1 MLLSARSA
9 RRAVAGAV
17 GTGAIAGAMLFGA
30 LPSAMADDPALNP
43 PNCTA
48 ADLAG
53 VASGVSASTSAYLFT
68 HPDVNW
74 FFTSLEGLPR
84 DQVRTE
90 VQDYLNSKS
99 NPDQAIVT
107 FDVEVVD
114 QIGRLCQKGQKVE
127 LLSKVPLDGVTA
139 SDKDSDQ

>member
-1 MLLSARSA
+1 MLLSARTA

-30 LPSAMADDPALNP
+30 MPTAAAQDGP

-53 VASGVSASTSAYLFT
+53 VASGVSAATSAYLFS

-74 FFTSLEGLPR
+74 FFTSLEGQPR
-84 DQVRTE
+84 DQIRDD
-90 VQDYLNSKS
+90 VQRYLDA
-99 NPDQAIVT
+99 NPQVKAELTGIRQPL
-107 FDVEVVD
+107 VD
-114 QIGRLCQKGQKVE
+114 IKNRCGDTNG
-127 LLSKVPLDGVTA
+127 DGIA
-139 SDKDSDQ
+139 DS

>member
-1 MLLSARSA
+1 MLVSMRTG
-9 RRAVAGAV
+9 RRAVAGAL
-17 GTGAIAGAMLFGA
+17 GAGAFAGAMLFGA
-30 LPSAMADDPALNP
+30 IPSAMADDPALNP

-90 VQDYLNSKS
+90 VAKYMDD
-99 NPDQAIVT
+99 NPNVKGDLTGIRQPLLDLKNRCGAAPAPAI
-107 FDVEVVD
+107 
-114 QIGRLCQKGQKVE
+114 
-127 LLSKVPLDGVTA
+127 P
-139 SDKDSDQ
+139 

>member
-1 MLLSARSA
+1 MLLSARTA

-30 LPSAMADDPALNP
+30 LPLAMADDPANNP

-84 DQVRTE
+84 DQVRDKVT
-90 VQDYLNSKS
+90 DYLNQ
-99 NPDQAIVT
+99 NPQTKADLTGIRQPL
-107 FDVEVVD
+107 VD
-114 QIGRLCQKGQKVE
+114 M
-127 LLSKVPLDGVTA
+127 
-139 SDKDSDQ
+139 KDRCGSAPAPSIP